1 VVRLLELAFWFN
13 FLGDVGFMIPLNPNY
28 CLLVRTSVLFIMPFF
43 FFFFKKKK
51 KKEKE
56 RKIKYINN
64 ASLTTID

>member
-43 FFFFKKKK
+43 FFFKKK
-51 KKEKE
+51 KKE
-56 RKIKYINN
+56 RKGKKNKIY
-64 ASLTTID
+64 